1 MWTKPRYEE
10 MRFGFEVTMY
20 IANRWLHNFLSI
32 KGLLYGV
39 LFYIINNNMAT
50 SQSPIARQ
58 PDKLDYASPT
68 QFKFGIIQLPKVEFF
83 TVSANLPGITLP
95 AATYATPFKDIPTMG
110 EKLEY
115 EDLTITF
122 IVDEFLE
129 NYITMHEWM
138 TGTGFPKN
146 RSQFANFRSATATS
160 PQGALGVSQDIG
172 DTKPA
177 TPDRGMYGDATLTLL
192 SNKNNPL
199 VEVRFQDVFPTSLG
213 GLDYTQTATD
223 VEYLTVDATFQ
234 YKIYEIVTL

>member
-1 MWTKPRYEE
+1 MGDKP
-10 MRFGFEVTMY
+10 
-20 IANRWLHNFLSI
+20 
-32 KGLLYGV
+32 
-39 LFYIINNNMAT
+39 
-50 SQSPIARQ
+50 
-58 PDKLDYASPT
+58 
-68 QFKFGIIQLPKVEFF
+68 
-83 TVSANLPGITLP
+83 
-95 AATYATPFKDIPTMG
+95 
-110 EKLEY
+110 EY
-115 EDLTITF
+115 EDLNITF

-129 NYITMHEWM
+129 NYISIHEWM

-146 RSQFANFRSATATS
+146 RTQFANFRSKTASQPQAT
-160 PQGALGVSQDIG
+160 LGISQDIG

-223 VEYLTVDATFQ
+223 VEYLTVQATLQ

>member
-1 MWTKPRYEE
+1 MWTKPEYTE

-20 IANRWLHNFLSI
+20 IANRWLHNFLSR

-39 LFYIINNNMAT
+39 LFCIINNDMAT

-68 QFKFGIIQLPKVEFF
+68 QFKFGILQLPKVEFF

-95 AATYATPFKDIPTMG
+95 SVNYSTPLKNIPTMG

-115 EDLTITF
+115 DDLTITF
-122 IVDEFLE
+122 IVDEYLE
-129 NYITMHEWM
+129 NYISMHEWI
-138 TGTGFPKN
+138 TGTGFPKS
-146 RSQFANFRSATATS
+146 RTQFSDFRSATSNNPTDAKS
-160 PQGALGVSQDIG
+160 VSVDKVG
-172 DTKPA
+172 SA
-177 TPDRGMYGDATLTLL
+177 TPDKGMYGDATLTIL

-199 VEVRFQDVFPTSLG
+199 VEVRFEDVFPTALG
-213 GLDYTQTATD
+213 GLDYTQVATD
-223 VEYLTVDATFQ
+223 VEYLNVQVTFQ